1 MTTPM
6 TANGPKGD
14 RDRRKDSIKV
24 LLVDD
29 EPPSRSLLKHLVETQ
44 RDVTV
49 VAECGDG
56 LAALQ
61 AIEECAP
68 DIVMLDINMPRMN
81 GLELLSQHPERMP
94 YTIIVTAVR
103 EHALKAFDLEVTDY
117 LLKPVSVSRL
127 QRALGRARRAIERQR
142 LSTLAETIISMTRP
156 EAAEPEPLPQAPQPL
171 LLRKG
176 TEIKSIPLQQI
187 VWLESANQYLKIHTV
202 SDTFVQSG
210 SLSAFARRLDRSKF
224 VQISRSAIVNAD
236 YALAVRKGRNGVH
249 ILDLRDGKRLNVAR
263 SRAAEAVRIA
273 ELIGEKAP

>member
-14 RDRRKDSIKV
+14 PDRRKDSIKV

-44 RDVTV
+44 GGVTV

-61 AIEECAP
+61 AIEKYAP

-81 GLELLSQHPERMP
+81 GLELLSQHPERVP